1 MTPYSQIQTALH
13 THKPKRFA
21 EPNKKQA
28 AVAILLHPT
37 KNDLQILFIERAAH
51 PKDPWSGHIAFPGG
65 TIEPEDANLQQTA
78 ERETQE
84 ELGIDLSHTQYVG
97 QLDDV
102 TGASLPIQVSAY
114 VYATN
119 HKPILCPNSEVC
131 DAFWSSFHHIINP
144 TRLQTLQLKNW
155 HPLKEVPAIDL
166 LGPNRPVLWGLTYR
180 LVAQLIG
187 FTGHTLPSMFQS
199 PR

>member
-1 MTPYSQIQTALH
+1 MTYYTQILNTLQTH
-13 THKPKRFA
+13 HPKLFN
-21 EPNKKQA
+21 ESDKKRA

-37 KNDLQILFIERAAH
+37 DDDLHVLFIERAAH

-84 ELGIDLSHTQYVG
+84 ELGINLSHTQYLG

-102 TGASLPIQVSAY
+102 TGATLPVQVSAY
-114 VYATN
+114 VYVTH
-119 HKPILCPNSEVC
+119 HKPNLCPNDEVC
-131 DAFWSSFHHIINP
+131 DVFWSSIHDILDP
-144 TRLQTLQLKNW
+144 TRLKTLQLKNR

-180 LVAQLIG
+180 LITQLIS
-187 FTGHTLPSMFQS
+187 FTGNTLPSMF
-199 PR
+199 